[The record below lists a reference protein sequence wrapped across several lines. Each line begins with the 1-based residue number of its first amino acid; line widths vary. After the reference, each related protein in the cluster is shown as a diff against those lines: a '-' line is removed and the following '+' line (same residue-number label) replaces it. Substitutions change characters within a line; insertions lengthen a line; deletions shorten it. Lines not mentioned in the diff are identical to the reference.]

1 MEFKDLNIK
10 NRYRSADTSNIGRDF
25 IEKVLKHSVSYKRAV
40 GFFSSSSLIY
50 TSRGLLQ
57 VADHY
62 DPATEESVIK
72 FIVSPRLTK
81 EDIEAI
87 RQGLKQSEKLLN
99 HQCLQK

>member
-1 MEFKDLNIK
+1 MGFKDLGIK
-10 NRYRSADTSNIGRDF
+10 NRYRSADTSNIGGEF

-57 VADHY
+57 VAEHY
-62 DPATEESVIK
+62 KNGEEPVIK

-81 EDIEAI
+81 EDVEAI
-87 RQGLKQSEKLLN
+87 RQG
-99 HQCLQK
+99 